1 VLCPALLWL
10 GSRVCSIAAVNK
22 AAVNKAAVNKAAVNK
37 AAVNKAAVNKAA
49 VRAKIHAE
57 HRTEQTPM
65 QGELIQRNIWQ
76 PLHVV
81 KSWPFVRAA

>member
-10 GSRVCSIAAVNK
+10 GSRVCSI
-22 AAVNKAAVNKAAVNK
+22 AAVNK

>member
-10 GSRVCSIAAVNK
+10 GSRVCSI
-22 AAVNKAAVNKAAVNK
+22 AAVNKAAVNK